1 MIGMLY
7 LLSVVHLLD
16 AGVVPFLTPNDF
28 TRFLN
33 ILAGQILIPVKDA
46 LIALMLARL
55 FLHQGLRSMERDG
68 LKPNGGPF

>member
-16 AGVVPFLTPNDF
+16 AGLVPFLARNEF

-55 FLHQGLRSMERDG
+55 YLHQGIKSMERDG
-68 LKPNGGPF
+68 LKHNGGPF